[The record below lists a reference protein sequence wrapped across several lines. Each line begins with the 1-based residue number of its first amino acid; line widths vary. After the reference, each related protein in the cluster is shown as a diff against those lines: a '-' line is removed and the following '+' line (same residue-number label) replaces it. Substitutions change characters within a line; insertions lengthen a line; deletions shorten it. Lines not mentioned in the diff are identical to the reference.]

1 MSISPRLQEI
11 WWHCKVTHAN
21 QNHKIWLISRLLPR
35 NPIWCKCSLDSN
47 LCSYATGAWLRPISE
62 ASSWTRLL
70 PFLHKDGSSNS
81 AVTVILRELCGLLT
95 IWNTHSLKDRSFA
108 HRQLGT
114 NGAKTCCLT
123 HSFVVQP
130 YNSDYHNGYHQM
142 LYAKSVFMHYL
153 LWGVLRNNQRMA
165 KCEFTSVID
174 LLFMCAVFLIS
185 HHLCRVSHP
194 YSVTSDNR
202 TLVHGD

>member
-1 MSISPRLQEI
+1 MMELQSY
-11 WWHCKVTHAN
+11 HAN
-21 QNHKIWLISRLLPR
+21 QNHKIWLISRLLAR

-47 LCSYATGAWLRPISE
+47 LRSYATGDWLWPISE
-62 ASSWTRLL
+62 DSSWSRILA
-70 PFLHKDGSSNS
+70 FLHNDGSSTS

-130 YNSDYHNGYHQM
+130 YNSDYHNGYHQKM
-142 LYAKSVFMHYL
+142 LYDKIRIHALPPLGCASEQSENGKMWVYFSNRSTFYVRSVSYFPPFM
-153 LWGVLRNNQRMA
+153 
-165 KCEFTSVID
+165 
-174 LLFMCAVFLIS
+174 
-185 HHLCRVSHP
+185 
-194 YSVTSDNR
+194 
-202 TLVHGD
+202 